1 MVKTG
6 SQKDYAAHRGCSE
19 AYVSKLKKS
28 GKIVFASK
36 GIIDFAATDDL
47 LLASSDPA
55 KQGVAERWAAHR
67 GGDAALGPEIGE
79 GLATGED
86 PAGSMG
92 PDNEDPATGAAPPG
106 VDRKLYEDHLRARVR
121 SARLEGDRRELEL
134 LEQAGELV
142 RARDVEERIFAYG
155 REIRDLFMGLP
166 ARVQAD
172 LAAETDPV
180 AVGKRL
186 DEEIKVMLHELS
198 RRVVTQPGARKK
210 AGENQPA

>member
-1 MVKTG
+1 MGKTG
-6 SQKDYAAHRGCSE
+6 SQKEYAAHRRCSE
-19 AYVSKLKKS
+19 AYVSKLKKA
-28 GKIVFASK
+28 GKIVFARK
-36 GIIDFAATDDL
+36 GIIDFEATDAL

-55 KQGVAERWAAHR
+55 KLGVTERWAARR
-67 GGDAALGPEIGE
+67 GGDVAFGPETGA
-79 GLATGED
+79 GAAAGED
-86 PAGSMG
+86 PVGAVG

-198 RRVVTQPGARKK
+198 RRVVTQPGTRKE
-210 AGENQPA
+210 AGEARSA

>member
-6 SQKDYAAHRGCSE
+6 SQKEYAAHRGCSE
-19 AYVSKLKKS
+19 AYVSKLKKA
-28 GKIVFASK
+28 GKIVFAGK
-36 GIIDFAATDDL
+36 GLIDFEATDQL
-47 LLASSDPA
+47 LLTASDPT
-55 KQGVAERWAAHR
+55 KLGVAERWAAQR
-67 GGDAALGPEIGE
+67 GGGVMPGDEVGAGVASSDGRIAATDPEGDD
-79 GLATGED
+79 L
-86 PAGSMG
+86 PAGG
-92 PDNEDPATGAAPPG
+92 APAG
-106 VDRKLYEDHLRARVR
+106 VNRELYEDHLRARVR

-198 RRVVTQPGARKK
+198 RRVVTQPRARRE
-210 AGENQPA
+210 AGEIQPA